1 VNSYRSSA
9 RNPCPV
15 CGRTKD
21 GDCAVDEVESGLKV
35 RCHTHL
41 GDAGVEGFVYRG
53 QTECGMWGLYYSVT
67 EDNSDRPKAIRAK
80 GSQEYFYPNIKGDP
94 LAKVVRTDD
103 GQGNKKFAQWH
114 RIHGKGVIWA
124 LGLPEKLQKQLHL
137 YRIADE
143 VNKVAIA
150 NHEPILIV
158 EGEGK
163 AELLISMGI
172 AATCAIGGAGKWRRY
187 GYPNYLDDLLGTS
200 IILVPDRD
208 AKGLE
213 HMRDIQNDFPDV
225 KWLYPYP
232 DSPLW
237 NRLPEKGG
245 LDIADWI
252 DDFKLSKEQILN
264 AVGKVPI
271 PPKVTNP
278 HELNEQEDNDILKSE
293 TQTLLTWISESIDIN
308 SLIPSLASPF
318 TQVARAFNIP
328 EVVLV
333 SALLPIA
340 ASLLRV
346 GTKIEIAAATEFYP
360 PPIIW
365 TGIIAESGATKSPIF
380 KILTKPLKVLQAEAE
395 EDYKAKV
402 KAYDLLMEKYEAAK
416 DKGEKPEKPSPR
428 NYFFQDFTTEGLALS
443 LEGTT
448 HGTMIA
454 VDELAEM
461 LAGFNQYKGGKGNDR
476 QKWLTI
482 YDSGGMKVDRSSG
495 KRMFLTHTPVSI
507 LGTIQPDVLKQQ
519 MGDLYSVDGLWQ
531 RFLWVNLPVTRLPA
545 PNNGVTC
552 NISELLLG
560 IYRRLEGLP
569 ATSYSISS
577 EARKLWSSWHDWCE
591 TQKLAEAHPSIRTL
605 YPKARERAARIAL
618 VFHIVEAIAKYQ
630 MPSHEISANTL
641 NAAIQFVQW
650 TIKQTRL
657 LYADLG
663 ITEHQDSAK
672 ITRFVERFRHMEWV
686 TAKQVRSWIPA
697 KQKPTCDQC
706 REFMQQI
713 VTMGYAT
720 NNGQT
725 GREYKIKILSCSHFS
740 HFAAQTQTEYASER
754 SHFSSHPV
762 VTFSHFEQEQKTLN
776 SPTLDAEILT
786 RTEFYPL
793 LPDSNLNNDFVSICT
808 LHPDSGGTHPEGNR
822 SENPL
827 TPTNIDSQISDETEL
842 KLAPKVTKGDY
853 KVTTKVTT
861 HKPSQ
866 DIALNPKVTKV
877 TTPIDISVGDRV
889 RYRGKGE
896 NGLFTLKGLKTD
908 ELAVV
913 AINDDMVEVSN
924 ARWLTTQNIPAK
936 DLEKIY

>member
-1 VNSYRSSA
+1 MSKYRSSM

-21 GDCAVDEVESGLKV
+21 NDCAVDQDDLGLKV

-41 GDAGVEGFVYRG
+41 GDAGIAGFVYRG
-53 QTECGMWGLYYSVT
+53 QTECGMWGLYYSVPQ
-67 EDNSDRPKAIRAK
+67 DSSDRPKAVRVAGQK
-80 GSQEYFYPNIKGDP
+80 EFFYPNIKGDA

-103 GQGNKKFAQWH
+103 GKGTKKFAQWH
-114 RIHGKGVIWA
+114 RVHGKGVAWA
-124 LGLPEKLQKQLHL
+124 LGLPELLQKQVHL
-137 YRIADE
+137 YRIGDE
-143 VNKVAIA
+143 VVKSAISGG
-150 NHEPILIV
+150 EPILIV

-163 AELLISMGI
+163 VDLLLSMGI

-187 GYPNYLDDLLGTS
+187 GYPNYLEDLQGARLV
-200 IILVPDRD
+200 LVPDRD
-208 AKGLE
+208 TKGMA
-213 HMRDIQNDFPDV
+213 HMEDVAQDFPDAQ
-225 KWLYPYP
+225 WLYPYP

-237 NRLPEKGG
+237 NKLPEKGG

-252 DDFKLSKEQILN
+252 EDFKLSKEQVLE
-264 AVGKVPI
+264 AVGQVPRAIYQSKKQEI
-271 PPKVTNP
+271 PQ
-278 HELNEQEDNDILKSE
+278 ELNEQEDHDILKGE
-293 TQTLLTWISESIDIN
+293 TQTLLSWMSESIAIN
-308 SLIPSLASPF
+308 SLIPSLAIPF

-340 ASLLRV
+340 ASLLKV

-395 EDYKAKV
+395 EIYKEKV
-402 KAYDLLMEKYEAAK
+402 KEYDREIEKYDASK
-416 DKGEKPEKPSPR
+416 DKGEKPDKPVPR
-428 NYFFQDFTTEGLALS
+428 NYFFQDFTTEGLAQS

-448 HGTMIA
+448 HGTAIA

-519 MGDLYSVDGLWQ
+519 MGDLYTVDGLWQ

-545 PNNGVTC
+545 PGDGVTC

-560 IYRRLEGLP
+560 IYRRLENLP
-569 ATSYSISS
+569 AIAYSISK
-577 EARKLWSSWHDWCE
+577 EAKKIWSGWHDWCE

-618 VFHIVEAIAKYQ
+618 VFHIVEAVAINK
-630 MPSHEISANTL
+630 MPSQEISAKTL

-672 ITRFVERFRHMEWV
+672 ITRFVERFRHADWI

-697 KQKPTCDQC
+697 RQKPSCAEC
-706 REFMQQI
+706 REFMQQ
-713 VTMGYAT
+713 VVMMGYAK

-725 GREYKIKILSCSHFS
+725 GRKYKIKILSCSPFSHFDPQTQAEHRFEGSHFS
-740 HFAAQTQTEYASER
+740 H
-754 SHFSSHPV
+754 
-762 VTFSHFEQEQKTLN
+762 L
-776 SPTLDAEILT
+776 
-786 RTEFYPL
+786 
-793 LPDSNLNNDFVSICT
+793 
-808 LHPDSGGTHPEGNR
+808 
-822 SENPL
+822 
-827 TPTNIDSQISDETEL
+827 
-842 KLAPKVTKGDY
+842 
-853 KVTTKVTT
+853 
-861 HKPSQ
+861 
-866 DIALNPKVTKV
+866 
-877 TTPIDISVGDRV
+877 
-889 RYRGKGE
+889 
-896 NGLFTLKGLKTD
+896 
-908 ELAVV
+908 
-913 AINDDMVEVSN
+913 
-924 ARWLTTQNIPAK
+924 
-936 DLEKIY
+936 

>member
-1 VNSYRSSA
+1 VNSYRTSA

-21 GDCAVDEVESGLKV
+21 GDCAVDEVESGFKV

-41 GDAGVEGFVYRG
+41 GDAGIEGFVYRG
-53 QTECGMWGLYYSVT
+53 QTECGMWGLYYSVV
-67 EDNSDRPKAIRAK
+67 EDSSDRPKAIRAK
-80 GSQEYFYPNIKGDP
+80 GIQEFFYPNIKGDP

-103 GQGNKKFAQWH
+103 GKGIKKFAQWH

-124 LGLPEKLQKQLHL
+124 LGLPEKLQKQVHL
-137 YRIADE
+137 YRIGDE
-143 VNKVAIA
+143 VNKGAIA

-163 AELLISMGI
+163 ADLLLSMGI

-187 GYPNYLDDLLGTS
+187 GYPNYLEDLQGASLV
-200 IILVPDRD
+200 LVPDRD
-208 AKGLE
+208 TKGLE
-213 HMRDIQNDFPDV
+213 HMSDVEKDFPNAQ
-225 KWLYPYP
+225 WLYPYS

-252 DDFKLSKEQILN
+252 EDFKLSKEQIMD
-264 AVGKVPI
+264 AVGKVPL

-293 TQTLLTWISESIDIN
+293 TQTLLGWVSESISIE
-308 SLIPSLASPF
+308 SLIPSLTNPF

-395 EDYKAKV
+395 EDYKAKL
-402 KAYDLLMEKYEAAK
+402 KTYDLLLEKYESAK
-416 DKGEKPEKPSPR
+416 DKGEKPEKPIPR

-519 MGDLYSVDGLWQ
+519 MGDLYTVDGLWQ

-560 IYRRLEGLP
+560 IYRRLENLP
-569 ATSYSISS
+569 AIAYGISS
-577 EARKLWSSWHDWCE
+577 EARKLWSRWHDWCE

-618 VFHIVEAIAKYQ
+618 VFHIVEAIAKGQ
-630 MPSHEISANTL
+630 MPSQEISADTL

-672 ITRFVERFRHMEWV
+672 ITRFVERFRHAEWV
-686 TAKQVRSWIPA
+686 TPRMVRTWTA
-697 KQKPTCDQC
+697 ARDKPSSEKC

-713 VTMGYAT
+713 VGMGYAT
-720 NNGQT
+720 NNGET
-725 GREYKIKILSCSHFS
+725 GREFKIKILSISPLS
-740 HFAAQTQTEYASER
+740 PLGTQTHTQYTSER
-754 SHFSSHPV
+754 SPLSSPDV
-762 VTFSHFEQEQKTLN
+762 VHLVHFEQDRRGQNLAVLEADIPVKPTFHPNNLDLSITEVFASSN
-776 SPTLDAEILT
+776 SPD
-786 RTEFYPL
+786 
-793 LPDSNLNNDFVSICT
+793 
-808 LHPDSGGTHPEGNR
+808 
-822 SENPL
+822 
-827 TPTNIDSQISDETEL
+827 PTGSDEVKD
-842 KLAPKVTKGDY
+842 KLSSSPEVDYVDY
-853 KVTTKVTT
+853 KWTTKWTT
-861 HKPSQ
+861 PKPSP
-866 DIALNPKVTKV
+866 DEALNPKWTKW
-877 TTPIDISVGDRV
+877 TTSVEISVGDRV
-889 RYRGKGE
+889 HYRGKGE

-908 ELAVV
+908 ELTVV
-913 AINDDMVEVSN
+913 AIAGDMVEVSSP
-924 ARWLTTQNIPAK
+924 RWLTTQNIPAK
-936 DLEKIY
+936 DLEKI